1 MTNKKVNNIDSSYD
15 SRTIKPDVLREVE
28 QIQKPP
34 ASSYDEPDLALP
46 IRDASAVE
54 VESKPTSISVLA
66 FDHTLADEPAA
77 EEKQTRGQCYK
88 TFTANIN

>member
-1 MTNKKVNNIDSSYD
+1 MTKKKVNNIGFSYD

-46 IRDASAVE
+46 IKDASAVE
-54 VESKPTSISVLA
+54 VDSKPASISLLA
-66 FDHTLADEPAA
+66 FDHTLADEPAPV
-77 EEKQTRGQCYK
+77 EKQTRGQCYK